1 MQDPQQPDS
10 NAEFHLVHFYEPSQ
24 FPAEPIAN
32 FLNQGLSQ
40 GEAAILI
47 ASLDHNTQI
56 ESKME
61 ELGWN
66 CADLREVGLLE
77 VTDMEGMLRAFEAGT
92 SIVKIVEQLI
102 DVTIRPAQQRSPCKR
117 IRIYGE
123 LEDAL
128 LTLLRNAEAALT
140 VERYGNRLASE
151 GAAKIYCGY
160 STNAFP
166 DASYARSFIKLCQL
180 HDRVHN
186 GLNDRDDWRFQM
198 AEKMSS
204 L

>member
-1 MQDPQQPDS
+1 VQDPPQPDS
-10 NAEFHLVHFYEPSQ
+10 NAEFHCVHFFEPSQ
-24 FPAEPIAN
+24 FPAEPIAS
-32 FLNQGLSQ
+32 FLDQGLSQ

-47 ASLDHNTQI
+47 ATLDHTGQI
-56 ESKME
+56 EAKME
-61 ELGWN
+61 ESGWN

-77 VTDMEGMLRAFEAGT
+77 VTDMDEMLRAFEGGAP
-92 SIVKIVEQLI
+92 IVTIVEKLI
-102 DVTIRPAQQRSPCKR
+102 EKTVRPAQQKSPSKR

-128 LTLLRNAEAALT
+128 LSRLGNAEAALT
-140 VERYGNRLASE
+140 VERYGNRLVSE

-166 DASYARSFIKLCQL
+166 DASFARPFIKLCQM

>member
-1 MQDPQQPDS
+1 VQDPQQPDS
-10 NAEFHLVHFYEPSQ
+10 NSEFHLVHFYEPAQ
-24 FPAEPIAN
+24 FPAESIAN
-32 FLNQGLSQ
+32 FLDQGLSQ
-40 GEAAILI
+40 GEAAVLI
-47 ASLDHNTQI
+47 ASADHTALI
-56 ESKME
+56 EAKME
-61 ELGWN
+61 ESGWN
-66 CADLREVGLLE
+66 CTDLREVGLLE
-77 VTDMEGMLRAFEAGT
+77 VTDMDEMLREFEAGT
-92 SIVKIVEQLI
+92 SIVAIVEQLI
-102 DVTIRPAQQRSPCKR
+102 ATTIDPAQQKSPSKR

-128 LTLLRNAEAALT
+128 LTRLRNAEAALT
-140 VERYGNRLASE
+140 VERYGNRLASQ
-151 GAAKIYCGY
+151 GTAKIYCGY

-166 DASYARSFIKLCQL
+166 DASYARPFIKLCQL

>member
-1 MQDPQQPDS
+1 MHDPQPDS
-10 NAEFHLVHFYEPSQ
+10 NSEFHCVHFFEPGQ
-24 FPAEPIAN
+24 FPAEPVAN
-32 FLNQGLSQ
+32 FLDQGLSQ

-47 ASLDHNTQI
+47 ASRENSALI
-56 ESKME
+56 EAKVE
-61 ELGWN
+61 ECGWN
-66 CADLREVGLLE
+66 VPDLREVGLWE
-77 VTDMEGMLRAFEAGT
+77 VTDMDEMLRAFEAGT
-92 SIVKIVEQLI
+92 TIVTIVEQLI
-102 DVTIRPAQQRSPCKR
+102 NVTLKPAQQRSPSKR

-128 LTLLRNAEAALT
+128 LSRLGNAEAALT

-151 GAAKIYCGY
+151 GTAKIYCGY

-166 DASYARSFIKLCQL
+166 DASFARPFIKLCQL

-204 L
+204 I

>member
-1 MQDPQQPDS
+1 MQDSASDS
-10 NAEFHLVHFYEPSQ
+10 NSQFHSVHFFEPSQ
-24 FPAEPIAN
+24 FPAAEVAN
-32 FLNQGLSQ
+32 FLDQGLSQ

-47 ASLDHNTQI
+47 CSLDHALQI
-56 ESKME
+56 QAKAEES
-61 ELGWN
+61 GWSVL
-66 CADLREVGLLE
+66 DLREVGLWN
-77 VTDMEGMLRAFEAGT
+77 VTETDDMLRAFEAGA
-92 SIVKIVEQLI
+92 SITTIVEQFI
-102 DVTIRPAQQRSPCKR
+102 ETTVRPAQQRSPSKR

-128 LTLLRNAEAALT
+128 LSQLRNAEAALT

-151 GAAKIYCGY
+151 GSAKIYCGY

-166 DASYARSFIKLCQL
+166 DASFARPFIKLCQL

-204 L
+204 Q

>member
-1 MQDPQQPDS
+1 VQDPPQPDL
-10 NAEFHLVHFYEPSQ
+10 NADIHCVHFYEPAQ
-24 FPAEPIAN
+24 FPAKPIAS
-32 FLNQGLSQ
+32 FLEQGLSQ
-40 GEAAILI
+40 GETAILI
-47 ASLDHNTQI
+47 ATVDHTALIAAKI
-56 ESKME
+56 EES
-61 ELGWN
+61 GWN

-77 VTDMEGMLRAFEAGT
+77 VTDMDEMLRTFEAGT
-92 SIVKIVEQLI
+92 PIATIVEKLI
-102 DVTIRPAQQRSPCKR
+102 EGTIKPAQQRAPSKR

-128 LTLLRNAEAALT
+128 LSRLGNAEAALT
-140 VERYGNRLASE
+140 VERYGNRLTSE

-166 DASYARSFIKLCQL
+166 DASFARSFIKLCHL

-186 GLNDRDDWRFQM
+186 GLNDREDWRFQM

-204 L
+204 Q

>member
-1 MQDPQQPDS
+1 VQDSDS
-10 NAEFHLVHFYEPSQ
+10 HLHSIHFFEPSQ
-24 FPAEPIAN
+24 FPATEIAE
-32 FLNQGLSQ
+32 FLDQGLSQ

-47 ASLDHNTQI
+47 CSLDHASLI
-56 ESKME
+56 EMNIE
-61 ELGWN
+61 ELGWSVRN
-66 CADLREVGLLE
+66 LGELALWD
-77 VTDMEGMLRAFEAGT
+77 VTETDEMLRPFETGT
-92 SIVKIVEQLI
+92 SIATIVERFI
-102 DVTIRPAQQRSPCKR
+102 DATIKPAQRRSPSQR

-128 LTLLRNAEAALT
+128 LSRVRNAEAALT
-140 VERYGNRLASE
+140 VERYGNRLVAE

-166 DASYARSFIKLCQL
+166 DASFARPFIKLCQL
-180 HDRVHN
+180 HDCVHN

-204 L
+204 V

>member
-1 MQDPQQPDS
+1 
-10 NAEFHLVHFYEPSQ
+10 
-24 FPAEPIAN
+24 
-32 FLNQGLSQ
+32 
-40 GEAAILI
+40 
-47 ASLDHNTQI
+47 
-56 ESKME
+56 ME
-61 ELGWN
+61 ESGWN
-66 CADLREVGLLE
+66 CEDLREVGLLE
-77 VTDMEGMLRAFEAGT
+77 VTDMDEMLRAFEAGT
-92 SIVKIVEQLI
+92 PIVTIVEKLI
-102 DVTIRPAQQRSPCKR
+102 EATIRPAQQKSPSKR

-128 LTLLRNAEAALT
+128 LSRMGNAEAALT
-140 VERYGNRLASE
+140 VERYGNRLVSE

-166 DASYARSFIKLCQL
+166 DASFARPFIKLCQM

-186 GLNDRDDWRFQM
+186 GLNDREDWRFQM

>member
-10 NAEFHLVHFYEPSQ
+10 NDEFHCVHFFEPSQ
-24 FPAEPIAN
+24 FPTAPIAD
-32 FLNQGLSQ
+32 FLEQGLSQ
-40 GEAAILI
+40 GEAALLLSSPEH
-47 ASLDHNTQI
+47 ASLLGARV
-56 ESKME
+56 EKA
-61 ELGWN
+61 GWN
-66 CADLREVGLLE
+66 ILDLCEIGLWD
-77 VTDMEGMLRAFEAGT
+77 VTDVDDMLRAFEAGS
-92 SIVKIVEQLI
+92 SITTIVERYI
-102 DVTIRPAQQRSPCKR
+102 DVTLRPAQQRSPSKR
-117 IRIYGE
+117 VRIYGE

-128 LTLLRNAEAALT
+128 LSRRGNAEAALT

-151 GAAKIYCGY
+151 GTAKIYCGY

-166 DASYARSFIKLCQL
+166 DASFARPFIKLCHL

-186 GLNDRDDWRFQM
+186 GLTDRDDWRFQM